1 LADSLKSQFGED
13 VLITPGK
20 SGQFDVLIHGELVFS
35 KSQTGRFPLDG
46 EVEKRFAALKNGNDL
61 PPLEAA
67 KPGVVGKI
75 LGKLRG

>member
-13 VLITPGK
+13 VVITPGK